1 MFYTFPLG
9 EKKHTCLPNGPV
21 VFKLKT
27 QTVMFSKMALEEM
40 WARVAER
47 EDGRSVGP
55 RPEERREI
63 REITVKE
70 QFVLWSP
77 FQTPAPI
84 RWVWADG
91 GNSRDYTRLT
101 LIPLLW
107 SSASSEQKTTARLK
121 TDRQTEVES
130 PHFEQHFTSVNDGFY
145 CYSTQMLH

>member
-1 MFYTFPLG
+1 
-9 EKKHTCLPNGPV
+9 
-21 VFKLKT
+21 
-27 QTVMFSKMALEEM
+27 MAMEEI
-40 WARVAER
+40 WARVGEW

-55 RPEERREI
+55 RAEERREI

-84 RWVWADG
+84 RWAWVDG

-107 SSASSEQKTTARLK
+107 SHASSEQKTAARLK
-121 TDRQTEVES
+121 TETDRQRRRVNISRQLTMVSIVTALKCCVSELYSSKLET
-130 PHFEQHFTSVNDGFY
+130 QFTQAKSAAPLTDKGLPNLSQDRG
-145 CYSTQMLH
+145 